1 LIKKKRNIFL
11 KDKVNIKIIIFN
23 YTNMD
28 KYICTLCDKNLETRQ
43 RFWKHKNRKNPC
55 VTDKI
60 ILKKIDYDLTIKVIE
75 EKDKKIKENEK
86 EIRFLKEKLELLNV
100 IHEQRNQ
107 IENKYK

>member
-1 LIKKKRNIFL
+1 
-11 KDKVNIKIIIFN
+11 
-23 YTNMD
+23 MD